1 MMFTSTPID
10 SFVSSIRVSLS
21 RSQESS
27 QESLMLEYSNQIIA
41 DNYYIKIDDTF
52 TLSQAEVRQMIYS
65 ILLLLLYV

>member
-1 MMFTSTPID
+1 
-10 SFVSSIRVSLS
+10 
-21 RSQESS
+21 
-27 QESLMLEYSNQIIA
+27 MLEYSNQIIT